1 MSRAAVMYKIGG
13 SKIHN
18 ASILNDKKRI
28 TCQLLVV
35 RSPWLVVVDQ
45 YIITKAR
52 KRLESWE
59 ARRLGGS
66 KG

>member
-28 TCQLLVV
+28 TN
-35 RSPWLVVVDQ
+35 S
-45 YIITKAR
+45 
-52 KRLESWE
+52 S
-59 ARRLGGS
+59 
-66 KG
+66 